1 MEKKLSTLVA
11 LSILVSL
18 SILVLGLSA
27 CMQDSVLN
35 NPPGKYEKTTSSTDA
50 NGTTTEHQSSADVS
64 VDDNG
69 NKKAV
74 VKSKTTKDPKG
85 LFNKTTTS
93 QSQQVIEE
101 K

>member
-1 MEKKLSTLVA
+1 MEKKLVTLVA
-11 LSILVSL
+11 VSAL
-18 SILVLGLSA
+18 TLGLSA

-64 VDDNG
+64 VDANG

-74 VKSKTTKDPKG
+74 VKSKTTKDPVG

-93 QSQQVIEE
+93 ESNETLEE